1 MRKESLLFDIS
12 FELAQPREVLFCYS
26 KRHALHSV
34 PEWNICLFLRCPRGA
49 CSIEPHPSN
58 KAPWSVFI
66 SVHIFKFSS
75 KDSDPKYW
83 RDNHSYEK
91 TAVQACSSWVGDCQ
105 SGRSWR
111 EKELPRWQ
119 GTENWTR
126 HGAESEIYPA
136 CQLSLLSWFLF
147 YCLHVSFPWVI
158 FFFL

>member
-1 MRKESLLFDIS
+1 M
-12 FELAQPREVLFCYS
+12 FCYS

-49 CSIEPHPSN
+49 CSTEPHPCD

-83 RDNHSYEK
+83 HDNRSYEK
-91 TAVQACSSWVGDCQ
+91 TAVQACSSWVRDYQ

-119 GTENWTR
+119 GTEKLDQTWSRERGLPCT
-126 HGAESEIYPA
+126 PA
-136 CQLSLLSWFLF
+136 FAPFMVSLLLSSCF
-147 YCLHVSFPWVI
+147 FPLGN
-158 FFFL
+158 FFLSVRCDVLAPRMKAGSQGC